1 MPNMT
6 LNANNGDY
14 AKVWANVP
22 ATVAAGAS
30 LVVDARGMNILTV
43 ITGATSTA
51 TIARVDSDGA
61 SADTGDTAANTS
73 VTTATRTSVAVHW
86 PFYRITAATAT
97 VRVACV

>member
-1 MPNMT
+1 MPNLT
-6 LNANNGDY
+6 LNSNNGDF

-22 ATVAAGAS
+22 ATIAAGAS
-30 LVVDARGMNILTV
+30 LVVDARGMNILSV

-61 SADTGDTAANTS
+61 VADSADAAANTS
-73 VTTATRTSVAVHW
+73 VTAATKTSVAVDW
-86 PFYRITAATAT
+86 PFYRITAATAS